1 MSRFRLLIAALLRLA
16 PIVALATPVVA
27 PQLAAQPPTPA
38 PAPAP
43 AATGAVVP
51 FASLRVRGEQWDWFG
66 NDPAGS
72 YGFVG
77 ALLRVGLS
85 QARPTTSWNIE
96 LAAPALLG
104 LPNDAIA
111 PAPSGQLGL
120 GGTYYAANDQA
131 STPASVFV
139 KQAWV
144 RFGRPPSRGG
154 HALRLGRFEIG
165 RAHV

>member
-1 MSRFRLLIAALLRLA
+1 MRRHPILVGALLQLGPIVTIAA
-16 PIVALATPVVA
+16 TFVA
-27 PQLAAQPPTPA
+27 PRLAAQSATPA
-38 PAPAP
+38 PLPAP
-43 AATGAVVP
+43 AIAGAIVP
-51 FASLRVRGEQWDWFG
+51 SASLRVRGEQWDWFG
-66 NDPAGS
+66 SDPAGS

-111 PAPSGQLGL
+111 PAPRGQLGL

-131 STPASVFV
+131 GIPVSVFL

-144 RFGRPPSRGG
+144 RFGRPPSRG
-154 HALRLGRFEIG
+154 EIG